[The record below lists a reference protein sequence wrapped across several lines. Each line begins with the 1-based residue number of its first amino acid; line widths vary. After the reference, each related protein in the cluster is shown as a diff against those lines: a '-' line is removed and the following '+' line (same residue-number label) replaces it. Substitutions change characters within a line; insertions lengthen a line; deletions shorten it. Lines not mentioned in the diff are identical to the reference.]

1 MPCSQMISMNCMP
14 PRPSAS
20 IMFAMLPKA
29 NARMLNSDSR
39 NSGSA
44 TFVST

>member
-1 MPCSQMISMNCMP
+1 MNCMP

-20 IMFAMLPKA
+20 IRLARLPQAKA
-29 NARMLNSDSR
+29 RILIRDSR

-44 TFVST
+44 T